1 MNLILF
7 KKSSKCACCHE
18 VETLYKLKIK
28 KAGKEKVIGVCDIC
42 LEGLISA
49 RTEKEIQFKTYFINK
64 ILNMKYPKPASKP
77 NLNL

>member
-7 KKSSKCACCHE
+7 KKSSKCASCHE

-42 LEGLISA
+42 LEGLTGKL
-49 RTEKEIQFKTYFINK
+49 TEEEKQFKTYFINK
-64 ILNMKYPKPASKP
+64 ILKI
-77 NLNL
+77 